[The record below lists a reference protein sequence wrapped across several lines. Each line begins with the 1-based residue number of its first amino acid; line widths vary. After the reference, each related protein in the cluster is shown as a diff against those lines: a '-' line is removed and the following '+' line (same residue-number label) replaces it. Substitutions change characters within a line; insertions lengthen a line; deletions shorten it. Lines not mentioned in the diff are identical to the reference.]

1 MDNKYFIIF
10 LNLFTYRHEI
20 TFVDMDNNSLVNCG
34 SYSLDELFGKVLEL
48 ADKENT
54 YNFKIKAIGES
65 ADAFIQELREIET
78 RVYSTNKFNIEV
90 IKWDI

>member
-1 MDNKYFIIF
+1 MDNKYFIVF

-20 TFVDMDNNSLVNCG
+20 NFVDINNNSLVNCG

-48 ADKENT
+48 ADKENI
-54 YNFKIKAIGES
+54 YNLKVKAIGDS

-90 IKWDI
+90 IK